1 MSGLSTI
8 AFDADDTLWAH
19 EEYFKMTEARFTELL
34 AEYAAPDHLE
44 ERLLTA
50 ERRNLKRYGYGA
62 KGFTLSMIETAIEIT
77 DERVPVRTLREILHA
92 GQEILE
98 HPVTP
103 MPGVAETLAALKGA
117 FRLMIVTKGDLFDQE
132 RKIAASGL
140 GDYFD
145 AVEIVSEK
153 DAAAYARLFERH
165 GHGAARA
172 MMVGNSLKSDVIPA
186 LESGAW
192 GVHIPSEHQWVLDH
206 AEPPVGADR
215 FHVIKAMPM
224 LHGVIQEL

>member
-1 MSGLSTI
+1 MTLTTI
-8 AFDADDTLWAH
+8 AFDADDTLWPH
-19 EEYFKMTEARFTELL
+19 EEYFKITEARFTDLL
-34 AEYAAPDHLE
+34 AEYADPDHLH
-44 ERLLTA
+44 ERLMAA

-77 DERVPVRTLREILHA
+77 DERVPVRSLREILHA
-92 GQEILE
+92 GQEILA

-117 FRLMIVTKGDLFDQE
+117 YRLMIVTKGDLFDQE
-132 RKIAASGL
+132 RKVAASGL

-153 DAAAYARLFERH
+153 DGAAYTRLFERH

-172 MMVGNSLKSDVIPA
+172 MMVGNSLKSDIIPA
-186 LESGAW
+186 LEVGAW

-206 AEPPVGADR
+206 AEPPLGAER
-215 FHVIKAMPM
+215 FRVIEAMPK
-224 LHGVIQEL
+224 LHDVLKVI

>member
-1 MSGLSTI
+1 MALSTI
-8 AFDADDTLWAH
+8 AFDADDTLWPH
-19 EEYFKMTEARFTELL
+19 EAFFKITEARFMALL
-34 AEYAAPDHLE
+34 AEFADPADLTA
-44 ERLLTA
+44 RLLEA

-77 DERVPVRTLREILHA
+77 DERVPVRSLREILHA
-92 GQEILE
+92 GQEILA

-103 MPGVAETLAALKGA
+103 MPGVAETLAALQGA

-132 RKIAASGL
+132 RKVAASGL

-153 DAAAYARLFERH
+153 DAPAYARLFERH
-165 GHGAARA
+165 GTGADSA
-172 MMVGNSLKSDVIPA
+172 MMVGNSLKSDIIPA
-186 LESGAW
+186 LEAGAW

-206 AEPPVGADR
+206 AEPPVGAAR
-215 FHVIKAMPM
+215 FHVIEAMPK
-224 LHGVIQEL
+224 LHDVLKVI

>member
-1 MSGLSTI
+1 MTLTTI
-8 AFDADDTLWAH
+8 AFDADDTLWPH
-19 EEYFKMTEARFTELL
+19 EEYFKITEARFTNLL
-34 AEYAAPDHLE
+34 AEYADPAHLH
-44 ERLLTA
+44 ERLMAA

-77 DERVPVRTLREILHA
+77 DERVPVRSLREILHA
-92 GQEILE
+92 GQEILA
-98 HPVTP
+98 HPVKP
-103 MPGVAETLAALKGA
+103 MPGVAATLAALQGA

-132 RKIAASGL
+132 RKVAASGL

-153 DAAAYARLFERH
+153 DAAAYTRLFERH
-165 GHGAARA
+165 GTGATSA

-192 GVHIPSEHQWVLDH
+192 GVHIPSAHQWVLDH
-206 AEPPVGADR
+206 AEPPIGADR
-215 FHVIKAMPM
+215 FHVIEAMPM
-224 LHGVIQEL
+224 LHNILKVI

>member
-1 MSGLSTI
+1 MALSTI
-8 AFDADDTLWAH
+8 AFDADDTLWPH
-19 EEYFKMTEARFTELL
+19 EEFFKITEARFMALL
-34 AEYAAPDHLE
+34 AEFADPADLTA
-44 ERLLTA
+44 RLLAA

-77 DERVPVRTLREILHA
+77 DERVPVRSLREILHA
-92 GQEILE
+92 GQEILA

-132 RKIAASGL
+132 RKVAASGL

-153 DAAAYARLFERH
+153 DAAAYRRLFARH
-165 GHGAARA
+165 GTGAECA
-172 MMVGNSLKSDVIPA
+172 MMVGNSLKSDIIPA
-186 LESGAW
+186 LEAGAW
-192 GVHIPSEHQWVLDH
+192 GVHIPSAHQWVLDH
-206 AEPPVGADR
+206 AEPPVGAAR
-215 FHVIKAMPM
+215 FHVIEAMPE
-224 LHGVIQEL
+224 LHDVLKVI